1 MTEPMTSPAPV
12 PAPPP
17 EKRMQKRRSIGE
29 WDFVKTI
36 GAGSMG
42 QVKLAKSRVTGELCA
57 VKVIPKATAQHK
69 RPPDE
74 EAKESD
80 ISKDIRTVRE
90 AAIGKLLHH
99 KYICE
104 MREMYTMTNHYYMV
118 FEYVAGGQMLDYI
131 ISHGSLKE
139 RHARKFA
146 RAIGSAL
153 DYCHQNSIVHR
164 DLKIENILIS
174 KSGDIKL
181 IDFGLSNLFAPNSQL
196 KTFCGSLYF
205 AAPELLKARPYI
217 GPEVDV
223 WSFGVVLYVLVC
235 GKVPFDDKNMPLL
248 HAKIKQGKVE
258 YPNFLSPEC
267 KDILAR
273 MLVVNPLQRATL
285 AEILQHPWMSRGY
298 EGPPDSYIPYREPL
312 TLPLDPQVV
321 QEMSG
326 FEFGS
331 EAEIAQ
337 NLAALLES
345 PEYILACHNWYK
357 AHESSPST
365 SRFSFD
371 LLKRTS
377 GGMGGGSSDSIDLTA
392 TPMSTADPT
401 AAYHPLISVYYLVRE
416 RLERDARREQ
426 ERAGAPFVGYRQGA
440 GSGSGSDEF
449 GHHSGH
455 HSGHQHS
462 HSGHVSIPAPP
473 TVVPPPEA
481 AHSHHTHTHSQYSPF
496 LSGQGPSRARARTHG
511 ASDLQPPQQH
521 GAHGQPQAPQRAY
534 DAPHDH
540 HQGGQPGPQPHQLA
554 SPPPLSPPPQQ
565 YSFPEKKEPSL
576 ASSLLRR
583 FSSRRS
589 KPSDSSNHA
598 PEPPSPGGRLKVQ
611 QPSSPLGRSTSVNEK
626 QARKPVG
633 YGTPGTPSS
642 AKFSLG
648 APGSPLRKRAV
659 HSASPSVDMAGLGVP
674 HMPSASSNASGSHVT
689 PHSSQDGVDGPPQ
702 TPPTRPT
709 ATFAPGS
716 AQQPPTTTRKQ
727 YHPSARAKSMG
738 HVRKESINTKA
749 AAPPSE
755 SMPPVPQEF
764 EDDVAPVQSRQHH
777 VKMDDVDLAD
787 HTPTPSIDYP
797 KQVFLKGF
805 FSVQSTSTKSLPFIR
820 SDIIRV
826 LTQLGVRFKEIRG
839 GFMCIHEP
847 SLAREEDPSP
857 GHLSPRVDTGDT
869 SSLSPPG
876 SPANAHWRKL
886 SFNGRRRDHSGSGH
900 FDFSDDFSC
909 DSFGGSTER
918 HHAQGGG
925 SDMLGYTATNSSV
938 RTPLQFEIYI
948 VKVPILSLHGVQFK
962 KMTGNSWQYKN
973 LAGKILAELKL

>member
-496 LSGQGPSRARARTHG
+496 LSGQGPSRINVCQREAGSKTGWIRHSWHSQQCEVLFGGTRQSSAQ
-511 ASDLQPPQQH
+511 AS
-521 GAHGQPQAPQRAY
+521 
-534 DAPHDH
+534 
-540 HQGGQPGPQPHQLA
+540 GPFGI
-554 SPPPLSPPPQQ
+554 SI
-565 YSFPEKKEPSL
+565 
-576 ASSLLRR
+576 
-583 FSSRRS
+583 
-589 KPSDSSNHA
+589 
-598 PEPPSPGGRLKVQ
+598 G
-611 QPSSPLGRSTSVNEK
+611 
-626 QARKPVG
+626 G
-633 YGTPGTPSS
+633 YGC
-642 AKFSLG
+642 
-648 APGSPLRKRAV
+648 
-659 HSASPSVDMAGLGVP
+659 
-674 HMPSASSNASGSHVT
+674 ASSNASGSHVT

>member
-1 MTEPMTSPAPV
+1 MSEPV
-12 PAPPP
+12 P

-69 RPPDE
+69 RQPDE

-312 TLPLDPQVV
+312 TLPLDPAVV

-331 EAEIAQ
+331 EMEVAQ
-337 NLAALLES
+337 NLTALLES

-371 LLKRTS
+371 LLKRT
-377 GGMGGGSSDSIDLTA
+377 GASSSESIDLTA

-401 AAYHPLISVYYLVRE
+401 AAYHPLLSVYYLVRE
-416 RLERDARREQ
+416 RLERDARRE
-426 ERAGAPFVGYRQGA
+426 GGF
-440 GSGSGSDEF
+440 GSREQHVDGGSREHLQPRDQSHD
-449 GHHSGH
+449 HH
-455 HSGHQHS
+455 
-462 HSGHVSIPAPP
+462 VTVTPPA
-473 TVVPPPEA
+473 PPPEA
-481 AHSHHTHTHSQYSPF
+481 VHSHHTHTHSQYSPF

-511 ASDLQPPQQH
+511 ASDLQ
-521 GAHGQPQAPQRAY
+521 QPQAPQRAY
-534 DAPHDH
+534 DHDH
-540 HQGGQPGPQPHQLA
+540 GHGHVTGGPGGPGGHVGAPGHVAGPPGGLA
-554 SPPPLSPPPQQ
+554 PPLSPPPQQ

-589 KPSDSSNHA
+589 KATEEPS
-598 PEPPSPGGRLKVQ
+598 SPGRLKV
-611 QPSSPLGRSTSVNEK
+611 PSSPLGRSTSVNERRG
-626 QARKPVG
+626 QGFGGGATG
-633 YGTPGTPSS
+633 ASGASGAPGAPSG
-642 AKFSLG
+642 G
-648 APGSPLRKRAV
+648 AATAPPGRYTPGSPLRKRAV
-659 HSASPSVDMAGLGVP
+659 HSASPSVDIGGGVP
-674 HMPSASSNASGSHVT
+674 HLPPGGHVT
-689 PHSSQDGVDGPPQ
+689 PHSSQDGVDTPQ
-702 TPPTRPT
+702 TPPTRLT
-709 ATFAPGS
+709 ATFATAPGS
-716 AQQPPTTTRKQ
+716 AQQPPVTQRKQ

-738 HVRKESINTKA
+738 HVRKESINKKG
-749 AAPPSE
+749 PSE
-755 SMPPVPQEF
+755 SMPPVPQEY
-764 EDDVAPVQSRQHH
+764 EDEVAPVQSRAHH
-777 VKMDDVDLAD
+777 VKMDDVDLQES
-787 HTPTPSIDYP
+787 TTGTPSIDYP

-826 LTQLGVRFKEIRG
+826 LSQLGVRFKEIRG

-847 SLAREEDPSP
+847 SLAREED
-857 GHLSPRVDTGDT
+857 GHLSPRVEGA
-869 SSLSPPG
+869 SPLAGVEGLSPPG

>member
-1 MTEPMTSPAPV
+1 MTEPTA
-12 PAPPP
+12 AP

-69 RPPDE
+69 RQPDE

-80 ISKDIRTVRE
+80 VSKDIRTVRE

-267 KDILAR
+267 KDILSR

-312 TLPLDPQVV
+312 TLPLDPAVV

-326 FEFGS
+326 FEFGT
-331 EAEIAQ
+331 ETEIAQ

-357 AHESSPST
+357 AHESSPT

-377 GGMGGGSSDSIDLTA
+377 GMGSSDSIDLTA

-416 RLERDARREQ
+416 RLERDARKE
-426 ERAGAPFVGYRQGA
+426 PFGYRQQ
-440 GSGSGSDEF
+440 SSSDEF
-449 GHHSGH
+449 HH
-455 HSGHQHS
+455 
-462 HSGHVSIPAPP
+462 VVPAPP
-473 TVVPPPEA
+473 TVVAPPEA
-481 AHSHHTHTHSQYSPF
+481 AHSHHTHSHSQYSPF
-496 LSGQGPSRARARTHG
+496 LSGQAPRARARTHG
-511 ASDLQPPQQH
+511 AADLQGVGG
-521 GAHGQPQAPQRAY
+521 GASGHVTGGAGGHVTGGGSGGHVSGGSGHVPSGVSAPQRAY
-534 DAPHDH
+534 DAPQDH
-540 HQGGQPGPQPHQLA
+540 HGGLQ

-589 KPSDSSNHA
+589 KPAETH
-598 PEPPSPGGRLKVQ
+598 EPPSPGSSRLKP
-611 QPSSPLGRSTSVNEK
+611 PSSPLGRSTSVNEK
-626 QARKPVG
+626 QARRPVAS
-633 YGTPGTPSS
+633 Y
-642 AKFSLG
+642 G
-648 APGSPLRKRAV
+648 APSPKFAPSSPLRKRAV
-659 HSASPSVDMAGLGVP
+659 HSASPSVDIAGAGGIG
-674 HMPSASSNASGSHVT
+674 ASTSGAPGSHVSSSGGSGSGHVTSGPGHVPSFVT

-702 TPPTRPT
+702 TPPTRTT
-709 ATFAPGS
+709 AQFAPGS
-716 AQQPPTTTRKQ
+716 AQQPQRKQ

-738 HVRKESINTKA
+738 HVRKESVKA
-749 AAPPSE
+749 VAPPE

-764 EDDVAPVQSRQHH
+764 EDDVAPVQSR

-847 SLAREEDPSP
+847 SLAKEDDAGTASSHTPS
-857 GHLSPRVDTGDT
+857 HSSALSPRMDGD
-869 SSLSPPG
+869 SLSPPG